1 MLMPDAGSNIVIAGR
16 SFLKQA
22 QEPSFLTSQVLGEP
36 PAKVTDVFW
45 LKDNT
50 LSKARDDG

>member
-1 MLMPDAGSNIVIAGR
+1 MPDAGSNIVIAGR

-22 QEPSFLTSQVLGEP
+22 QEPTFLTSQVLGEP

-50 LSKARDDG
+50 LSQARGDG